1 MNLIE
6 RVKNIL
12 ITPKTE
18 WTVIDGETATP
29 QSLLMG
35 YVFPLAIVAAIGPLL
50 TGLLFAGVWGFKY
63 FLVTAII
70 AFISQMVAFYISVL
84 VVDML
89 APSFG
94 SEKNLGKSAQLVAY
108 SATPGYVGGL
118 LSFIPI
124 LGLLISIAA
133 WVYGVYLMYLGIGPI
148 KKTPEDKKVVYML
161 VAYIIWIAIYFIL
174 AAILGAILFSLF
186 GLGVLGTLRY

>member
-18 WTVIDGETATP
+18 WTVIEGETATP

-35 YVFPLAIVAAIGPLL
+35 YVLPLAVVAAIGPLL
-50 TGLLFAGVWGFKY
+50 TGLLFAGMWGFKY
-63 FLVTAII
+63 FMITAII
-70 AFISQMVAFYISVL
+70 AFISQMVAYYISVI
-84 VVDML
+84 VIDML

-108 SATPGYVGGL
+108 SATPGFVGGL
-118 LSFIPI
+118 LSFIPV

-133 WVYGVYLMYLGIGPI
+133 WVYGVYLMYLGIGPL

-161 VAYIIWIAIYFIL
+161 VAYVIWIAIYFIL
-174 AAILGAILFSLF
+174 VAILGAILFSLF
-186 GLGVLGTLRY
+186 GLGVLSTLRY